1 MNKIIIIALI
11 VAISSLRDEVKVERD
26 SFIQFQDFVER
37 YDKQYASFEEYMAR
51 YRVFKRNLRILDSN
65 VNDVEGITKFFDM
78 TENGF
83 ARTYLNLDITILDT
97 IKYHL
102 VREKEL
108 IFGAPE
114 NFNWVDEGAL

>member
-11 VAISSLRDEVKVERD
+11 VAISSLRNEVKVERD

-37 YDKQYASFEEYMAR
+37 YDKQYASFEEHMAR

-65 VNDVEGITKFFDM
+65 VNDVEGITKFSDM
-78 TENGF
+78 TEHEF

-97 IKYHL
+97 IKYDL

>member
-11 VAISSLRDEVKVERD
+11 VAISSLRNEVKVERD

-51 YRVFKRNLRILDSN
+51 YRVFKRNLRILESN
-65 VNDVEGITKFFDM
+65 VNDVDGITKFFDM
-78 TENGF
+78 IENEF

-97 IKYHL
+97 IKYDL

>member
-11 VAISSLRDEVKVERD
+11 VAISSLRNEVKVERD

-37 YDKQYASFEEYMAR
+37 YDKQYASFAEYMAR

-78 TENGF
+78 TENEF

-97 IKYHL
+97 IKYDL

>member
-1 MNKIIIIALI
+1 
-11 VAISSLRDEVKVERD
+11 
-26 SFIQFQDFVER
+26 
-37 YDKQYASFEEYMAR
+37 MAR

-78 TENGF
+78 TENEF

-97 IKYHL
+97 IKYDL

-114 NFNWVDEGAL
+114 NFNWVDGGAL